1 LKALTS
7 IVSWQLGEVSSCV
20 AAATNIAD
28 VDVIAEAVSKKGGL
42 PIDVGITDVSS
53 SGKVNSSSSAECESI
68 VMDLRKKSFFSLSYY
83 LWFFSP
89 IIIISK
95 PGCRKI
101 WSCTIPKKLNITR
114 TQNVLSLRRAQRVD
128 REVGQKAK
136 KIYLFYCL
144 SFILLITLCLSLSH
158 SMYFLSSQKVD
169 QGRVRPYS
177 DMFGPTGDNVNRSDS
192 VNVDCSDVGQQGCV
206 DVNLL

>member
-68 VMDLRKKSFFSLSYY
+68 VMNLRKISFFGLSYY
-83 LWFFSP
+83 LRFFLP
-89 IIIISK
+89 FRIISK

-101 WSCTIPKKLNITR
+101 CSCTIPKKFKYYLN
-114 TQNVLSLRRAQRVD
+114 SECAQS
-128 REVGQKAK
+128 EACTKG
-136 KIYLFYCL
+136 
-144 SFILLITLCLSLSH
+144 
-158 SMYFLSSQKVD
+158 
-169 QGRVRPYS
+169 
-177 DMFGPTGDNVNRSDS
+177 
-192 VNVDCSDVGQQGCV
+192 
-206 DVNLL
+206 